1 VLRSK
6 LMGKVCSTLTG
17 RTNLQ
22 DLAPIV
28 NQVAAA
34 LTGGA
39 IGSRDVVEPV
49 KLTGKRRSL
58 FIGCNYTGSQN
69 ELHGCINDVKRMMPV
84 VEKLGFPGDEGHRR
98 VLLDDEGWPADR
110 RPTKANIV
118 KAMQWLVEG
127 VQTGDALFLHYSGHG
142 GREPAKNP
150 TESCQYHESLVPL
163 DFQEAGLLVDTELFD
178 LLVKPLPTGA
188 RLTCILDS
196 CHSAGALDL
205 PFIFVGN
212 QGDLKKGMAGEAI
225 SMFMSMKWK
234 EHLAKA
240 AEGDPSL
247 ICKDIASM
255 GMGLWNLK
263 ARLDG
268 AADADENGYKTDV
281 SANKGLQVG
290 EVLAITGCRSDQTS
304 ADVQNVQQQ
313 FHLDSLEGGSGRA
326 ILVDRVKQ
334 RSGTASGKE
343 AGGALTS
350 AFLEAMLE
358 EAQQHGSRSLPGT
371 PPVPAASAQQ
381 QQQTTPPATS
391 SSQPLTYFSLL
402 EKIRRKLSSEGYSQV
417 PQAASSL
424 VVDMRQPFALD
435 TVFVPCPPSHTV
447 EHLGQGAAGQPHSS
461 GSAADFLAA
470 LAGGAGPQAAQP
482 SAADVGAG
490 GPAAPPSSTGAL
502 PAGGVSAFLAALA
515 QNPQGFSMLQ
525 QHPAAQQ
532 QPQPAFAAPT
542 AAAAA

>member
-1 VLRSK
+1 
-6 LMGKVCSTLTG
+6 MGKVCSTLTG
-17 RTNLQ
+17 RKNWQ

-34 LTGGA
+34 FSGGA
-39 IGSRDVVEPV
+39 TGSRDVVQPV
-49 KLTGKRRSL
+49 KLTGRRRSL

-84 VEKLGFPGDEGHRR
+84 VDQLGFPGDDGHRML
-98 VLLDDEGWPADR
+98 LLDDEGWPEDR
-110 RPTKANIV
+110 KPTKANIV

-127 VQTGDALFLHYSGHG
+127 VQTGDALFFHYSGHG

-163 DFQEAGLLVDTELFD
+163 DFQEAGMLVDTELFD
-178 LLVKPLPTGA
+178 LLVKPLPAGA
-188 RLTCILDS
+188 RLTCVLDS

-212 QGDLKKGMAGEAI
+212 PEELQKGMAGEAI
-225 SMFMSMKWK
+225 NMFMSMQWK
-234 EHLAKA
+234 EHLAKL
-240 AEGDPSL
+240 AEGDPSH

-263 ARLDG
+263 ARLDDAAG
-268 AADADENGYKTDV
+268 ANENGYKTDV
-281 SANKGLQVG
+281 VDNKGLSVG

-304 ADVQNVQQQ
+304 ADVQDVQQQ
-313 FHLDSLEGGSGRA
+313 FHLDSLEGGAGRA

-334 RSGTASGKE
+334 RSGTSGKE

-350 AFLEAMLE
+350 AFLEAMRE
-358 EAQQHGSRSLPGT
+358 EAQQQQSVQPSST
-371 PPVPAASAQQ
+371 EPVSAQQ
-381 QQQTTPPATS
+381 PDS
-391 SSQPLTYFSLL
+391 SSGQPLTYFSLL
-402 EKIRRKLSSEGYSQV
+402 EKIRCKLRSEGYAQV

-435 TVFVPCPPSHTV
+435 TVFVPCPPAHTV
-447 EHLGQGAAGQPHSS
+447 EHLGQAGG
-461 GSAADFLAA
+461 GSAANFLAA
-470 LAGGAGPQAAQP
+470 LVPGAGPAQSEVPEGGVQAQSP
-482 SAADVGAG
+482 ADAGAG
-490 GPAAPPSSTGAL
+490 GVG
-502 PAGGVSAFLAALA
+502 AFLAALA

-525 QHPAAQQ
+525 QHSAAQTQ
-532 QPQPAFAAPT
+532 HQPEPASAPT

>member
-1 VLRSK
+1 
-6 LMGKVCSTLTG
+6 MGKVCSTLTG
-17 RTNLQ
+17 RKNWT

-28 NQVAAA
+28 NTVASA
-34 LTGGA
+34 LTGGT
-39 IGSRDVVEPV
+39 ICGSRDLVQPV
-49 KLTGKRRSL
+49 KLTGRRRSL

-84 VEKLGFPGDEGHRR
+84 VEKLGFPSDEGHRR

-127 VQTGDALFLHYSGHG
+127 VKTGDALFLHYSGHG
-142 GREPAKNP
+142 GREPAKTQ

-163 DFQEAGLLVDTELFD
+163 DFQEAGLLVDTELFE

-212 QGDLKKGMAGEAI
+212 PDELQKGMAGEAI
-225 SMFMSMKWK
+225 SMFMSMQWK
-234 EHLAKA
+234 EHLAKL
-240 AEGDPSL
+240 AEGDPSP

-263 ARLDG
+263 ARLDD
-268 AADADENGYKTDV
+268 AAGGDENGYKTDV
-281 SANKGLQVG
+281 AQNEGLSVG

-304 ADVQNVQQQ
+304 ADVQDVQQQ
-313 FHLDSLEGGSGRA
+313 FHLDSLEGAGGRA

-334 RSGTASGKE
+334 RSGSSSGKE

-350 AFLEAMLE
+350 AFLEAMQE
-358 EAQQHGSRSLPGT
+358 EVQQGS
-371 PPVPAASAQQ
+371 ASAQQ
-381 QQQTTPPATS
+381 PAAGS
-391 SSQPLTYFSLL
+391 STGQPLTYFSLL
-402 EKIRRKLSSEGYSQV
+402 DKIRCKLRSEGYSQV

-424 VVDMRQPFALD
+424 LVDLRWVSEFLRLTTGYAD
-435 TVFVPCPPSHTV
+435 
-447 EHLGQGAAGQPHSS
+447 QGGKP
-461 GSAADFLAA
+461 
-470 LAGGAGPQAAQP
+470 
-482 SAADVGAG
+482 
-490 GPAAPPSSTGAL
+490 
-502 PAGGVSAFLAALA
+502 
-515 QNPQGFSMLQ
+515 
-525 QHPAAQQ
+525 
-532 QPQPAFAAPT
+532 
-542 AAAAA
+542 